1 MTRNL
6 WTAAVLLI
14 LCPII
19 VFAAQDDCEFKLSDD
34 NDLNNASI
42 GLSCS
47 LTDSQDIGLG
57 QHISVDDSSDT
68 DGRWE
73 GVTRGHYDFHYNG
86 VDFGSGKLRPFIGAN
101 AGYTYGSHINK
112 SLTASPEVGVT
123 IHVQPTTL
131 IRVQAE
137 YQALYHD
144 GDQIDDAFN
153 DGFLMYSLGLGFY
166 F

>member
-6 WTAAVLLI
+6 WPAAVLLI

-19 VFAAQDDCEFKLSDD
+19 AFAAQDDCEFKLSDD
-34 NDLNNASI
+34 NDLNSASI
-42 GLSCS
+42 DLSCS
-47 LTDSQDIGLG
+47 LTDSQDIDLR
-57 QHISVDDSSDT
+57 QDISVDDSGDT

-86 VDFGSGKLRPFIGAN
+86 VDFGSGRLQPFVGTN
-101 AGYTYGSHINK
+101 ALYTYGSQSNNALI
-112 SLTASPEVGVT
+112 ASPETGVT

-144 GDQIDDAFN
+144 GDQISDTFN
-153 DGFLMYSLGLGFY
+153 DGSLMYSLGLDFR

>member
-1 MTRNL
+1 MIRNL
-6 WTAAVLLI
+6 WAAAVLLI

-34 NDLNNASI
+34 NDLNSASI

-47 LTDSQDIGLG
+47 LTDSQDIGLR
-57 QHISVDDSSDT
+57 QDISVDDSGDT

-73 GVTRGHYDFHYNG
+73 GATRGHYDFHYNG
-86 VDFGSGKLRPFIGAN
+86 VDFGSGKLRPFVGAN
-101 AGYTYGSHINK
+101 AGYTYGRHINNA
-112 SLTASPEVGVT
+112 LIAGPETGVT

-131 IRVQAE
+131 IRIQAE
-137 YQALYHD
+137 YQALYHESY
-144 GDQIDDAFN
+144 QIDEAFN
-153 DGFLMYSLGLGFY
+153 DGSLMYSLGLDFR